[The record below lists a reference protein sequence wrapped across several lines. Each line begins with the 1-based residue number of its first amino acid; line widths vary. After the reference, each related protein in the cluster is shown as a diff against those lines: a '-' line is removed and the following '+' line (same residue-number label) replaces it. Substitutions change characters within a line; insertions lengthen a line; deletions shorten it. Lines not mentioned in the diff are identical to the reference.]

1 MDLYKVISINPGE
14 QREIVLEG
22 EDRLKVGMMFDK
34 KYRGGVPYEIEIG
47 NGKVT
52 EIVTPFE
59 FFRRWM
65 VNIRNITGLSQAA
78 FAKEYGIPKRNIENW
93 ESRNEKAGGA
103 TKAPAYVL
111 SLLERAV
118 CEDYGVTG
126 DEYSLAEDMVDAVED
141 SLH

>member
-1 MDLYKVISINPGE
+1 MDMYSVTKMDPDTGKES
-14 QREIVLEG
+14 VLES
-22 EDRLKVGMMFDK
+22 ENRLKVGMLFDK

-47 NGKVT
+47 NGTVT
-52 EIVTPFE
+52 ETVTPFE

-65 VNIRNITGLSQAA
+65 VSIRNITGLSQAA

-103 TKAPAYVL
+103 TKAPAYL
-111 SLLERAV
+111 LALLERAV

-126 DEYSLAEDMVDAVED
+126 DEYSLVEDMVTDVKGE
-141 SLH
+141 